1 MNYQDREI
9 REFLQPLVFNTFEFE
24 HALDNFDPADPHRR
38 ADEIDDVSTAPVV
51 NQPLYDTSKVNPMK
65 DSNLSLEDFPDKSDE
80 FMSDFKMA
88 QMLGKPLPTEVIVD
102 IDTTKDYDLFIQNSI
117 KNILKS
123 ENEYN
128 IRNSTLQEGLKQS
141 PFTTSQISEKLAS
154 LI

>member
-1 MNYQDREI
+1 
-9 REFLQPLVFNTFEFE
+9 
-24 HALDNFDPADPHRR
+24 
-38 ADEIDDVSTAPVV
+38 
-51 NQPLYDTSKVNPMK
+51 
-65 DSNLSLEDFPDKSDE
+65 
-80 FMSDFKMA
+80 MSDFRMS

-128 IRNSTLQEGLKQS
+128 IRNSTLQEGLKKT
-141 PFTTSQISEKLAS
+141 PFTSSQISEKLAS